1 MKKLLLVLLLL
12 LPVMV
17 TAKKETNVRWC
28 TFNIRLI
35 HSEDTKAGFGWD
47 LRKSRVAQY
56 ILDNDLD
63 VVGMQEVLHKQLT
76 YLQENL
82 EGYDYIGVG
91 RTDGKTKGEY
101 TCIFYKKDKYEVL
114 DQGNFWLSET
124 PDVPGSKG
132 WDAALER
139 VATWGKFRDKK
150 TGKIFMAV
158 NTHFDHIGIE
168 ARKQSALLI
177 IEKIREIVG
186 NKPAVVTG
194 DFNITDQNEAYKTM
208 VSNKFVLKD
217 AYKISPSH
225 GGVHYSF
232 NNYGRIPVEKR
243 SKIDFIFVT
252 PNIDVV
258 RTGIPM
264 DVQTHSLS
272 DHNPHWADLKF

>member
-1 MKKLLLVLLLL
+1 MKKILFVLLML
-12 LPVMV
+12 LPLAA
-17 TAKKETNVRWC
+17 TAKSKSNVRWC

-35 HSEDTKAGFGWD
+35 NGEDTKAGFGWD
-47 LRKSRVAQY
+47 VRKPRVAQY
-56 ILDNDLD
+56 ILDNDMD
-63 VVGMQEVLHKQLT
+63 VIGMQEVVYKQLT

-124 PDVPGSKG
+124 PDVPGSIG
-132 WDAALER
+132 WDARLER

-150 TGKIFMAV
+150 TGKVFMAV
-158 NTHFDHIGIE
+158 NTHFDHIGVE

-186 NKPAVVTG
+186 NRPAVVTG

-225 GGVHYSF
+225 GGVDYSF

-243 SKIDFIFVT
+243 AKIDFIFVT
-252 PNIDVV
+252 PNIDVI

-264 DVQTHSLS
+264 DVQTHALS
-272 DHNPHWADLKF
+272 DHNPHWADLQF